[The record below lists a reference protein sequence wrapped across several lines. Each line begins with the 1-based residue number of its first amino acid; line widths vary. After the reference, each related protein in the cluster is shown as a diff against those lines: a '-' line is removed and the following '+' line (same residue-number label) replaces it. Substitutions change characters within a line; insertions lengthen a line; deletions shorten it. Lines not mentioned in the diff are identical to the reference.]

1 MQRISAEGY
10 RSLRDAENLESQR
23 DAENLSEGYRGGLR
37 EAEDESFFFTLY
49 TWPGGVAQP
58 LPQHNLSADYSTDL
72 LSFSH

>member
-37 EAEDESFFFTLY
+37 EAEDESFFFYSLHLARGCST
-49 TWPGGVAQP
+49 TTTAAQ
-58 LPQHNLSADYSTDL
+58 LVS
-72 LSFSH
+72 